1 MYPLDMDYSRESGM
15 VLIPTRFVW
24 RYGGRIVYI
33 SGSFTGLVDLQ
44 LVIFVD
50 VCFVPFVVL
59 ASDLS
64 CARAKLLLFLMPV
77 FFY

>member
-44 LVIFVD
+44 LVICVRCMF
-50 VCFVPFVVL
+50 CSFCSISF
-59 ASDLS
+59 
-64 CARAKLLLFLMPV
+64 
-77 FFY
+77 